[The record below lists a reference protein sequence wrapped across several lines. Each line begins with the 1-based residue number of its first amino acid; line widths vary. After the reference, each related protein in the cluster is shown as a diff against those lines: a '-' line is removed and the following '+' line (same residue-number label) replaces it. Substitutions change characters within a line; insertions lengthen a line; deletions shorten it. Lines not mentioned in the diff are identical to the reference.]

1 MKLSLATSL
10 LLSAPILG
18 YTPNNFRAAN
28 TPKTNPSPSALGYV
42 DGEDGVDLMAF
53 VPADE
58 VSSAVN
64 SLASSLEISDRA
76 VREEYSAWLMK
87 YDKVADQTR
96 YATFKQN
103 FLAQEEWNQANGQAF
118 TLNEYGD
125 YSEGKQYLSLNM
137 SFFVFYLY

>member
-18 YTPNNFRAAN
+18 YTPNNFRTAN
-28 TPKTNPSPSALGYV
+28 TPKTNPTSSALGYV
-42 DGEDGVDLMAF
+42 DSEDSVDLMAF

-64 SLASSLEISDRA
+64 SLANSLEVSDRA
-76 VREEYSAWLMK
+76 VREEYSAWLIK
-87 YDKVADQTR
+87 YDKVADESR

-103 FLAQEEWNQANGQAF
+103 FLAQEEWNQANGQDF
-118 TLNEYGD
+118 NLNEYGD
-125 YSEGKQYLSLNM
+125 YSEGKQYLLLNM
-137 SFFVFYLY
+137 NIFVFYLY